1 MFEMKFEGAQGI
13 QKFMK
18 NELIKHVYVG
28 FEFEW
33 IEIAMYFELLHIDV
47 VLESN
52 AYIHCTSLV
61 YNQLKS

>member
-1 MFEMKFEGAQGI
+1 
-13 QKFMK
+13 MK